1 MTRRFYRLGGFF
13 SSLRAGTGS
22 IRRSANPRA
31 QAGVPAP
38 REKSSG
44 FFAGLEDFAH
54 SAKDGAAA
62 ERLGHQSN
70 GRVGIGHFRGGV
82 LAVAGHEDNRD
93 ARMLALKLHSEF
105 LASHSRHHHIGDEQI
120 DLAAM
125 FSGNGDGFLAV
136 FRFDHLVAAGF
147 QKFAGN
153 FTNVLLVL
161 GQKHGFRSGGN
172 FRRRLWRADMHFRL
186 VYTRKINFERR
197 AFAEF
202 AVDPNETAALLDD
215 AVYGGQS
222 KTRAFSFF
230 LGSKERL
237 EDVRLGFFVHAGA
250 GVGDVQQNVRA
261 GFHQRMAGRVGLI
274 KVAIARAD
282 Q

>member
-13 SSLRAGTGS
+13 SSLRPGTGS
-22 IRRSANPRA
+22 IRRSANPRV
-31 QAGVPAP
+31 QAGVPVP
-38 REKSSG
+38 REESSG
-44 FFAGLEDFAH
+44 FFAGLEYFAH
-54 SAKDGAAA
+54 GAKDGAAA
-62 ERLGHQSN
+62 ERLGHQPN

-82 LAVAGHEDNRD
+82 LAVAGHENNRD
-93 ARMLALKLHSEF
+93 ARMLALKLHGEF
-105 LASHSRHHHIGDEQI
+105 LAAHSRHHHIGDEQI

-153 FTNVLLVL
+153 FANVLLIL

-172 FRRRLWRADMHFRL
+172 FRGGLWRAYMHFPLVYTRL
-186 VYTRKINFERR
+186 VYARKINFERR

-222 KTRAFSFF
+222 KTCAFSFF

-237 EDVRLGFFVHAGA
+237 ADVGPGCFFKAGDGMRWTSRSVQA
-250 GVGDVQQNVRA
+250 GYAPSVGA
-261 GFHQRMAGRVGLI
+261 
-274 KVAIARAD
+274 
-282 Q
+282 